1 MITSMTNPQAPQQ
14 LFLFTILALHVLTH
28 IRSGQSRLRTSW
40 VEILQKWSVSAC
52 VTSLTD
58 RDRLTLNVFLH

>member
-28 IRSGQSRLRTSW
+28 IRSGQPRLLTSW
-40 VEILQKWSVSAC
+40 GETRLIHGSESFKSGPFLLVSL
-52 VTSLTD
+52 V
-58 RDRLTLNVFLH
+58 